1 MRIAACLVFNSCSIA
16 LVSSVYESKSVQI
29 SIHERLLVVM
39 LHRSKIP
46 SVNLLFVSYS
56 LFGVVLWDV
65 ESFCFIDYTIVEVM
79 NCDVFSVCRDHG
91 DDKTD
96 MDYLLLRYKN

>member
-1 MRIAACLVFNSCSIA
+1 MRIAASLVFNYCFIA
-16 LVSSVYESKSVQI
+16 LVSSVYESNSVQI

-39 LHRSKIP
+39 LHRSRIP

-56 LFGVVLWDV
+56 FGVVLWDV
-65 ESFCFIDYTIVEVM
+65 ESFCFIDYTIVVVM
-79 NCDVFSVCRDHG
+79 NCDIFSVCRDHG
-91 DDKTD
+91 DDKLD